1 MRKRTKTIMLLVT
14 YKCNL
19 HCSYCYEPKLTFHQM
34 NVNKMKEYIIAQYD
48 KLGDD
53 YDSFEIQFMGGEPL
67 IVFPMIKEVSEWLWQ
82 FPFEKELKVLF
93 APTNG
98 TLLNDEMKQWLVTN
112 KNRFCLGLSF
122 DGDFSMQNTN
132 RSDSFRNVDIEF
144 FSNTWPDQSVKM
156 TISPQTIAKLAD
168 GVSFLFNAGFRDVV
182 ADLAVGES
190 VHWDARHLNILK
202 CQLDSLIDLVIQNPE
217 DSHSSLLDISIE
229 EILSNVKDSKACSC
243 GEDFIC
249 IDIDGKEY
257 ACQLF
262 APIACD
268 PQKANES
275 REINFTNHNLFCSD
289 KCDKC
294 LLKGICKRCAGMN
307 YISTGNVAE
316 PDAFQCKAFK
326 IIFLANCKLQYLL
339 ATNKNDTNRIQLIEK
354 ITESLSVNKKD

>member
-1 MRKRTKTIMLLVT
+1 
-14 YKCNL
+14 
-19 HCSYCYEPKLTFHQM
+19 
-34 NVNKMKEYIIAQYD
+34 
-48 KLGDD
+48 
-53 YDSFEIQFMGGEPL
+53 
-67 IVFPMIKEVSEWLWQ
+67 
-82 FPFEKELKVLF
+82 
-93 APTNG
+93 
-98 TLLNDEMKQWLVTN
+98 
-112 KNRFCLGLSF
+112 
-122 DGDFSMQNTN
+122 
-132 RSDSFRNVDIEF
+132 
-144 FSNTWPDQSVKM
+144 M

-217 DSHSSLLDISIE
+217 DSHFSLLDISIE

-257 ACQLF
+257 ACHLF